1 MKWKTWEQ
9 WKSGDSKKKYLK
21 VKRATKA
28 ALYFAKKDAQA
39 EQFLSINNNSD
50 QNLTF
55 KMAERLKR
63 DKEDIVGGKCTQS
76 EKVKLT
82 LSVDDKFKA

>member
-21 VKRATKA
+21 VKRATKT
-28 ALYFAKKDAQA
+28 ALYFAKKDA
-39 EQFLSINNNSD
+39 
-50 QNLTF
+50 F

-63 DKEDIVGGKCTQS
+63 DKEGIVGGKCIQS